1 MKRFLTIM
9 STLVLTLASS
19 TLYAQKTTKESDYN
33 LRKAYEALNEAKD
46 VDKALDLV
54 SKQLKDTPNNVDA
67 LMFRM
72 RIYQNRDEFGKA
84 LADVNHAIKVNNP
97 KKSEVE
103 QSTLYWWQSYA
114 YAGLGDDAKAAI
126 AAGTAYKLAQKEK
139 SKYLQTITFDY
150 GRSLYNIGDIDG
162 SDVVFRKML
171 TEDETDVGAMYG
183 LARNLVKRGRYDEAE
198 QQILAAI
205 RVCDTY
211 APLYRL
217 LIQVYDHKGDYNN
230 AIDAAIAYVDKE
242 SDPSW
247 RLLINVGKKNLNY
260 AVANMRAKMK
270 SSENPIYWR
279 ALIAELY
286 YTAGKYELA
295 LKENIKL
302 EEEAGKDDR
311 LNYRKAECYRHLG
324 MQEAAIAE
332 LDQILAKEGDWNA
345 YCERGI
351 CYRLLGKFDQAI
363 ADFTAAIE
371 EEPRYAFPYYSRGW
385 CYELT
390 GRNDLALEDYNLGI
404 DIDPNYPYIFLER
417 GLVLK
422 KMGRLDEARADFET
436 AVAKD
441 TVATDGSS
449 TYYALHELDRDDE
462 ALAWMQKIIDEDPS
476 NAGNWYDYACL
487 YSRMNRIEDAMNAL
501 EKAFE
506 CGYRNFGHLEYDYDM
521 NILRDLPRY
530 KELVAKYKAIHAE
543 FLHKAD
549 IPVTKPSEEVV
560 SEIAFTRHIGGT
572 FEVPCKINGL
582 PLQMI
587 FDTGASDVTI
597 SSVEANFM
605 LKNRY
610 LSDKDIKG
618 RRYYQV
624 ATGELN
630 AGAVIT
636 LREIMIGN
644 VRLKDVEASVV
655 NNQRA
660 PLLFGQSA
668 MERFG
673 TITIDN
679 ENNKLII
686 KH

>member
-1 MKRFLTIM
+1 MM
-9 STLVLTLASS
+9 
-19 TLYAQKTTKESDYN
+19 D
-33 LRKAYEALNEAKD
+33 
-46 VDKALDLV
+46 
-54 SKQLKDTPNNVDA
+54 
-67 LMFRM
+67 
-72 RIYQNRDEFGKA
+72 
-84 LADVNHAIKVNNP
+84 
-97 KKSEVE
+97 
-103 QSTLYWWQSYA
+103 
-114 YAGLGDDAKAAI
+114 
-126 AAGTAYKLAQKEK
+126 
-139 SKYLQTITFDY
+139 
-150 GRSLYNIGDIDG
+150 
-162 SDVVFRKML
+162 
-171 TEDETDVGAMYG
+171 
-183 LARNLVKRGRYDEAE
+183 RGQYDEAE
-198 QQILAAI
+198 KQLFAAAKMSENYPSIYRIL
-205 RVCDTY
+205 
-211 APLYRL
+211 L
-217 LIQVYDHKGDYNN
+217 QVYEKKGEINN
-230 AIDAAIAYVDKE
+230 AIDAAIEYVDKD

-247 RLLINVGKKNLNY
+247 RYLINVGKKNLNY

-270 SSENPIYWR
+270 TSEHPVYWR

-286 YTAGKYELA
+286 YSAGKYELA

-302 EEEAGKDDR
+302 EEEAGKDER
-311 LNYRKAECYRHLG
+311 IHSRKAECYRHLG
-324 MQEAAIAE
+324 MHEVAIAE
-332 LDQILAKEGDWNA
+332 LDQAMKDEVNWNDL
-345 YCERGI
+345 CERGI
-351 CYRLLGKFDQAI
+351 CYRLLGNFDKAI
-363 ADFTAAIE
+363 EDFTAAIE
-371 EEPRYAFPYYSRGW
+371 EDPRYAFPYYSRGW

-390 GRNDLALEDYNLGI
+390 GRGDLALEDYNLGI
-404 DIDPNYPYIFLER
+404 DIDPDYPYIFLER

-449 TYYALHELDRDDE
+449 THYALHELGRDEE
-462 ALAWMQKIIDEDPS
+462 ALAWIQKIIDEDPS
-476 NAGNWYDYACL
+476 DAGNWYDYACL
-487 YSRMNRIEDAMNAL
+487 YGRMNRIEDAMNAL

-521 NILRDLPRY
+521 DILRDLPRY

-543 FLHKAD
+543 FLQKAD
-549 IPVTKPSEEVV
+549 IPVAEQTEETV
-560 SEIAFTRHIGGT
+560 SEIAFTRHTGGT

-618 RRYYQV
+618 KRYYQV
-624 ATGELN
+624 ATGELS

-636 LREIMIGN
+636 LREVMIGD
-644 VRLKDVEASVV
+644 VLLKNVEASVV
-655 NNQRA
+655 GDQRA

-679 ENNKLII
+679 GQNILII

>member
-1 MKRFLTIM
+1 MKRFFSILA
-9 STLVLTLASS
+9 VLMLAV
-19 TLYAQKTTKESDYN
+19 LGENAFAQKKSTNDYN
-33 LRKAYEALNEAKD
+33 LQKAYEVLKEQKDEDEALK
-46 VDKALDLV
+46 LV
-54 SKQLKDTPNNVDA
+54 NKQLELTPDNAEA
-67 LMFRM
+67 LLLRM
-72 RIYQNRDEFGKA
+72 RIYRQKDEPGKA
-84 LADVNHAIKVNNP
+84 LADITHAIKVNKP
-97 KKSEVE
+97 KVTEIKN
-103 QSTLYWWQSYA
+103 STLYWWKGYVYQDLS
-114 YAGLGDDAKAAI
+114 DKEKAA
-126 AAGTAYKLAQKEK
+126 ATLKTAYQLAQKDNPEYE
-139 SKYLQTITFDY
+139 SEIAFDY
-150 GRSLYNIGDIDG
+150 AQALYALDDLDG
-162 SDVVFRKML
+162 ADVVYKKML
-171 TEDETDVGAMYG
+171 ADDESDAGAMVG
-183 LARNLVKRGRYDEAE
+183 LARNMMDRGQYDEAE
-198 QQILAAI
+198 KQLLAAI
-205 RVCDTY
+205 KMRENY
-211 APLYRL
+211 PASYRIL
-217 LIQVYDHKGDYNN
+217 LQVYDKKGETNN
-230 AIDAAIAYVDKE
+230 AIDAAIEYVDKD

-247 RLLINVGKKNLNY
+247 RLLINAGKKNLNY

-270 SSENPIYWR
+270 TSEKPIYWR

-286 YTAGKYELA
+286 YYAGKYELA
-295 LKENIKL
+295 LKENIQL
-302 EEEAGKDDR
+302 EEEVGKDDHI
-311 LNYRKAECYRHLG
+311 YERKAECYRHLG
-324 MQEAAIAE
+324 MHEAAIAE

-351 CYRLLGKFDQAI
+351 CYRLLGNFGQAI

-371 EEPRYAFPYYSRGW
+371 EDPRYAFPYYSRGW

-404 DIDPNYPYIFLER
+404 DIDPDYPYIFLER

-422 KMGRLDEARADFET
+422 KMGRIEDARTDFET

-449 TYYALHELDRDDE
+449 THYALHELGRDKE

-476 NAGNWYDYACL
+476 DAGNWYDYACL
-487 YSRMNRIEDAMNAL
+487 YGRMNRIDDAMAAL
-501 EKAFE
+501 ETAFE
-506 CGYRNFGHLEYDYDM
+506 LGYRNFGHLEYDYDM
-521 NILRDLPRY
+521 DLLRDLPRY
-530 KELVAKYKAIHAE
+530 KELVAKYKAIHEE
-543 FLHKAD
+543 FLQKSD
-549 IPVTKPSEEVV
+549 IPVTENAEETI
-560 SEIAFTRHIGGT
+560 SEIAFTRHVGGT
-572 FEVPCKINGL
+572 FEVPCQINGL

-618 RRYYQV
+618 KRYYQV
-624 ATGELN
+624 ATGELS

-636 LREIMIGN
+636 LREVMIGD
-644 VRLKDVEASVV
+644 VLLKNVEASVV
-655 NNQRA
+655 SDQRA

-679 ENNKLII
+679 EKNKLII